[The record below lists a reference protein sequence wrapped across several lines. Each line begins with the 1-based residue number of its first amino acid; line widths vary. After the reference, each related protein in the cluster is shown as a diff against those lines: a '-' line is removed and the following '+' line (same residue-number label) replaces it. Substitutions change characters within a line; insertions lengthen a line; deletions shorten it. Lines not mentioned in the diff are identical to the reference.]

1 MLCVRRFTVR
11 NGVTETC
18 QLPPICTTPTLSGVN
33 LAILY
38 SPAPLLLFSSS
49 WECTAGDIKMEGTRS
64 KKKKKKKREAHCS
77 AFSAFSFSSCSACWC
92 FRNAR
97 SRWPGNQVGKPGGK
111 PGGKPSAYSG
121 RGGCSS
127 VYRTLSQNGT
137 LQGGCRGAKAAT
149 AEASTRRRQ
158 ATRGPLPDIVSAGAP
173 HDYAMGLWFTGAF
186 TRELCVTAR
195 YSPPSSGNIKMDLG
209 CFDDGDGRRC
219 AILRGIL
226 GFFAPLGAINMLMDD
241 TE

>member
-1 MLCVRRFTVR
+1 MSAPTDLYHPHSLGREPGYPILARSFVVVLEFLGVHSGRYQ
-11 NGVTETC
+11 NGGSKK
-18 QLPPICTTPTLSGVN
+18 Q
-33 LAILY
+33 
-38 SPAPLLLFSSS
+38 
-49 WECTAGDIKMEGTRS
+49 